1 MADPQILV
9 VEDERIVATGIRNML
24 KGLGYTVPAVAS
36 SGKDAIKQAAETRP
50 DLVLMDIVLEGDM
63 DGIAAAEQIRARF
76 DIPVIYL
83 TAYADDATV
92 QRAKMT
98 APYGYLL
105 KPFNERELHAAIET
119 ALYKHMMERE
129 VTPSTS
135 TENPELD
142 RALKELV
149 KREGVNAAA
158 VISKD
163 GMMVNFSNTLTPEDV
178 SPLSSVVAMMTR
190 TAEKCARVLKMG
202 DIVEIR
208 AETAGGMV
216 VAEKSGGFIFL
227 VAVDKG
233 IDIDAIKLQR
243 EQVMDIIRSLL

>member
-9 VEDERIVATGIRNML
+9 VEDEGIVAAGIRNML

-36 SGKDAIKQAAETRP
+36 SGKDAIKKAAETRP

-63 DGIAAAEQIRARF
+63 DGIEAAEQIHARF

-83 TAYADDATV
+83 TAYADETTV

-105 KPFNERELHAAIET
+105 KPFNERELHAAIEM

-129 VTPSTS
+129 VTSS

-149 KREGVNAAA
+149 KTEGVNAAA

-163 GMMVNFSNTLTPEDV
+163 GVMVKFCDSIIPEDL

-190 TAEKCARVLKMG
+190 TADRCTKLLKMG
-202 DIVEIR
+202 ELVENITK
-208 AETAGGMV
+208 AEEGVLVLERCGA
-216 VAEKSGGFIFL
+216 FIFL
-227 VAVDKG
+227 TAVDKSV
-233 IDIDAIKLQR
+233 DINALEPQR
-243 EQVMDIIRSLL
+243 KRVKGIIRDMV

>member
-9 VEDERIVATGIRNML
+9 VEDEGIVATGIRNML
-24 KGLGYTVPAVAS
+24 KDLGYTVPAVAS
-36 SGKDAIKQAAETRP
+36 SGKDAIKKAAEMRP

-63 DGIAAAEQIRARF
+63 DGIEAAEQIRARF

-83 TAYADDATV
+83 TAYADETTV

-98 APYGYLL
+98 TPYGYLL
-105 KPFNERELHAAIET
+105 KPFNERELHAAIEM

-129 VTPSTS
+129 VASS

-149 KREGVNAAA
+149 KRKGVNAAA

-163 GMMVNFSNTLTPEDV
+163 GVMVNFFNTLTPEDV

-190 TAEKCARVLKMG
+190 TAEKCTRVLKMG

-208 AETAGGMV
+208 AKTDSGMV
-216 VAEKSGGFIFL
+216 VTEKSGGFIFL

-233 IDIDAIKLQR
+233 TDIDAIKLQR